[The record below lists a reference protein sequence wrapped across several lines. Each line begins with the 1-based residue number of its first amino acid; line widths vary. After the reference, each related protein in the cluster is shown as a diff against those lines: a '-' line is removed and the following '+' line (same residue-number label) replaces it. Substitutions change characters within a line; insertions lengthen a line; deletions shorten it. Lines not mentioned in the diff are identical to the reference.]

1 MLALSQR
8 SRTDLNVSTIKT
20 KIKKKR
26 KTIPEKERR
35 NRTVYS
41 VKKISKVSIIYG
53 KNDMVVITGRKKEK
67 FTQKNLDL
75 IYLES
80 SSIPKQKISFIGVLS
95 VDDLSVHLKYGLG
108 YI

>member
-1 MLALSQR
+1 
-8 SRTDLNVSTIKT
+8 
-20 KIKKKR
+20 
-26 KTIPEKERR
+26 
-35 NRTVYS
+35 
-41 VKKISKVSIIYG
+41 
-53 KNDMVVITGRKKEK
+53 MVVITGRKKEK